1 MEHSILKKIIHIH
14 IIILGNLLIAF
25 GVCAFISPLG
35 IIMGGASG
43 VALFIKKLTAI
54 PMSYSVYTIN
64 IVMFIL
70 GYKILG
76 KTFALGTAL
85 STVLFPV
92 FLTIFEN
99 IPALSLMTGD
109 MLLSTIYAGIFIGAG
124 LGLVIRVGAST
135 GGMDIPPL
143 IAHKYT
149 GISTTFLIN
158 ALDCIILAIQIP
170 FSNIE
175 QILYGILV
183 VILTAI
189 VMDKIIMLGEV
200 KAQVIV
206 ISPKWEEIRTM
217 LFNEIDRGCTL
228 LNIKTGYKQEK
239 MYAIMS
245 VVSMRE
251 LHKFTNAILDI
262 DESAFIVT
270 NQTHNVRGRG
280 FTLPNIDL

>member
-1 MEHSILKKIIHIH
+1 MEHSILKKIIHI
-14 IIILGNLLIAF
+14 IIIVLGNLLIAF
-25 GVCAFISPLG
+25 GICAFISPSG

-43 VALFIKKLTAI
+43 IALFIKKLTAI
-54 PMSYSVYTIN
+54 PMSYSVYAIN

-85 STVLFPV
+85 STVIFPM
-92 FLTIFEN
+92 FLTVFEN
-99 IPALSLMTGD
+99 IPALYHMTGD

-143 IAHKYT
+143 IVNKYT
-149 GISTTFLIN
+149 GISTTILIN
-158 ALDCIILAIQIP
+158 VLDCFILAIQIP

-189 VMDKIIMLGEV
+189 VMDKILMLGEV

-217 LFNEIDRGCTL
+217 LFNKIDRGCTL
-228 LNIKTGYKQEK
+228 LNIKTGYKQQK
-239 MYAIMS
+239 MYAIMA

-262 DESAFIVT
+262 DESAFIVS
-270 NQTHNVRGRG
+270 NQTHNVKGRG

>member
-1 MEHSILKKIIHIH
+1 LII
-14 IIILGNLLIAF
+14 N
-25 GVCAFISPLG
+25 
-35 IIMGGASG
+35 
-43 VALFIKKLTAI
+43 
-54 PMSYSVYTIN
+54 
-64 IVMFIL
+64 
-70 GYKILG
+70 
-76 KTFALGTAL
+76 
-85 STVLFPV
+85 
-92 FLTIFEN
+92 
-99 IPALSLMTGD
+99 
-109 MLLSTIYAGIFIGAG
+109 
-124 LGLVIRVGAST
+124 
-135 GGMDIPPL
+135 
-143 IAHKYT
+143 KYT

-158 ALDCIILAIQIP
+158 AFDCVILAIQIP

-183 VILTAI
+183 VIMTAL

-206 ISPKWEEIRTM
+206 ISPKWEEIKTA
-217 LFNEIDRGCTL
+217 LFNTLDRGCTL

-239 MYAIMS
+239 MYAVMA

-262 DESAFIVT
+262 DETAFIVT